1 MSSATDSFD
10 FAELGVINAG
20 AENDDDAALA
30 NPTAVASRRPPVDI
44 REEDIFRFDPTG
56 KWIWKNVRA

>member
-56 KWIWKNVRA
+56 K